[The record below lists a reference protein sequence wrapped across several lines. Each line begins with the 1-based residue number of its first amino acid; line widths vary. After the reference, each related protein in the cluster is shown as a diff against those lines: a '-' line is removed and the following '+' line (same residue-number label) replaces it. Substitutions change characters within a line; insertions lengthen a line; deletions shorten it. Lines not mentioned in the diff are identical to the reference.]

1 MAIEERRQGLEWEGG
16 GGLGGLGGERCLGYL
31 VELSSGIM

>member
-1 MAIEERRQGLEWEGG
+1 MAIEERMQGLGWGEV
-16 GGLGGLGGERCLGYL
+16 GGLGGGGKRCLGYL

>member
-1 MAIEERRQGLEWEGG
+1 MAIEERRQGLGWGEVGR
-16 GGLGGLGGERCLGYL
+16 LGGGERCLGYL